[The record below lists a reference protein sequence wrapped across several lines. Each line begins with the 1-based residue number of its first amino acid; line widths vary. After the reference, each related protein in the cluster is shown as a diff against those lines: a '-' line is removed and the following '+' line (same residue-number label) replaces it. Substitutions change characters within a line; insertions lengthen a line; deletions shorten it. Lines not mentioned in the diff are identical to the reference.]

1 MNVEE
6 YIASL
11 NLADEAKKKA
21 TEGLKNLLKDS
32 YVEKA
37 KFDEAAAAK
46 SNLETQIKERD
57 KQLDT
62 LKKTAGDKEKLEATI
77 KQLQEDNKSA
87 KTKYETDLKNLRID
101 SAVKLKLSGTAQDV
115 DIVAGL
121 IDKTKLIVSDDGTV
135 AGLDEQI
142 NPLKTSKPF
151 LFKEIKS
158 KGGSYDPAGGAGGN
172 TVNPF
177 KKETFSLT
185 EQGKLF
191 KENPA
196 LAKSLAQEAGIDN
209 NFTGYYSAR
218 VI

>member
-1 MNVEE
+1 MTIEE
-6 YIASL
+6 YIALL
-11 NLADEAKKKA
+11 NLDGEAKKKA
-21 TEGLKNLLKDS
+21 TEGLKNLLKDN

-196 LAKSLAQEAGIDN
+196 LAKSLAQEAGIN
-209 NFTGYYSAR
+209 IGGIN
-218 VI
+218 

>member
-1 MNVEE
+1 MNIEE
-6 YIASL
+6 FIASL
-11 NLADEAKKKA
+11 NLEGDNKKKA
-21 TEGLKNLLKDS
+21 TEGLKNFLKDN
-32 YVEKA
+32 YVEKT

-57 KQLDT
+57 KQLET

-121 IDKTKLIVSDDGTV
+121 IDKTKLIVSNDGAIT
-135 AGLDEQI
+135 GLDEQI
-142 NPLKTSKPF
+142 TPLKQSKPF
-151 LFKEIKS
+151 LFKDGKT
-158 KGGSYDPAGGAGGN
+158 KGSTGYEPAGGNGGN
-172 TVNPF
+172 KVNPF
-177 KKETFSLT
+177 KKETFNMT
-185 EQGKLF
+185 EQGRLF

-196 LAKSLAQEAGIDN
+196 LAKSLAQEAGVSIGGFN
-209 NFTGYYSAR
+209 
-218 VI
+218 

>member
-11 NLADEAKKKA
+11 NLDGEAKKKA
-21 TEGLKNLLKDS
+21 TEGLKNFLKDN

-37 KFDEAAAAK
+37 KFDEAATAK

-57 KQLDT
+57 KQLET

-142 NPLKTSKPF
+142 NPF
-151 LFKEIKS
+151 LFKDGKP
-158 KGGSYDPAGGAGGN
+158 KGSGYEPAGGNGEN
-172 TVNPF
+172 KVNPF
-177 KKETFSLT
+177 KKETFNMT
-185 EQGKLF
+185 EQGRLF

-196 LAKSLAQEAGIDN
+196 LAKSLAQEAGVSIGGFN
-209 NFTGYYSAR
+209 
-218 VI
+218 

>member
-1 MNVEE
+1 MNIEE
-6 YIASL
+6 FITSL
-11 NLADEAKKKA
+11 NLESDNKKKA
-21 TEGLKNLLKDS
+21 IEGLKNFLKDN
-32 YVEKA
+32 YVEKT

-57 KQLDT
+57 KQLET

-115 DIVAGL
+115 DIVASL

-135 AGLDEQI
+135 TGLDEQI

-151 LFKEIKS
+151 LFKDVKLQKNKNYE
-158 KGGSYDPAGGAGGN
+158 PAGGNGGN

-177 KKETFSLT
+177 KKETFNMT
-185 EQGKLF
+185 EQGRLF

-196 LAKSLAQEAGIDN
+196 LAKSLAQEAGIN
-209 NFTGYYSAR
+209 IGGIN
-218 VI
+218 

>member
-1 MNVEE
+1 MTIEE
-6 YIASL
+6 YIALL
-11 NLADEAKKKA
+11 NLDGEAKKKA
-21 TEGLKNLLKDS
+21 TESLKNLLKDS
-32 YVEKA
+32 YVEKT
-37 KFDEAAAAK
+37 KFDEATAAK

-57 KQLDT
+57 KQLET

-142 NPLKTSKPF
+142 NPLKQSKPF

-196 LAKSLAQEAGIDN
+196 LAKSLAQEAGIN
-209 NFTGYYSAR
+209 IGGIN
-218 VI
+218 

>member
-1 MNVEE
+1 MTIEE
-6 YIASL
+6 YIALL
-11 NLADEAKKKA
+11 NLDGEAKKKA
-21 TEGLKNLLKDS
+21 TESLKNLLKDS
-32 YVEKA
+32 YVEKT

-57 KQLDT
+57 KQLET

-151 LFKEIKS
+151 LFKDVKLQKNKNYE
-158 KGGSYDPAGGAGGN
+158 PAGGNGEN
-172 TVNPF
+172 KVNPF
-177 KKETFSLT
+177 KKETFNLT

-196 LAKSLAQEAGIDN
+196 LAKSLAQEAGISIGGIN
-209 NFTGYYSAR
+209 
-218 VI
+218 

>member
-11 NLADEAKKKA
+11 NLDGEAKKKA
-21 TEGLKNLLKDS
+21 TEGLKNFLKDN

-57 KQLDT
+57 KQLET

-115 DIVAGL
+115 DIVASL
-121 IDKTKLIVSDDGTV
+121 IDKNKLIVSDDGTV
-135 AGLDEQI
+135 TGLDEQI
-142 NPLKTSKPF
+142 NPLKQSKPF
-151 LFKEIKS
+151 LFKDVKLQKNKNYE
-158 KGGSYDPAGGAGGN
+158 PAGGNGGN

-177 KKETFSLT
+177 KKETFNMT
-185 EQGKLF
+185 EQGRLF

-196 LAKSLAQEAGIDN
+196 LAKSLAQEAGIN
-209 NFTGYYSAR
+209 IGGIN
-218 VI
+218 

>member
-11 NLADEAKKKA
+11 NLDGEAKKKA
-21 TEGLKNLLKDS
+21 TEGLKNFLKDN

-37 KFDEAAAAK
+37 KFDEAATAK

-57 KQLDT
+57 KQLET

-77 KQLQEDNKSA
+77 KQLQDENKSA
-87 KTKYETDLKNLRID
+87 KTKYEMDLKNLRID

-115 DIVAGL
+115 DIVASL

-135 AGLDEQI
+135 TGLDEQI

-151 LFKEIKS
+151 LFKDVKLQKNKNYE
-158 KGGSYDPAGGAGGN
+158 PAGGNGGN

-177 KKETFSLT
+177 KKETFNLT

-196 LAKSLAQEAGIDN
+196 LAKSLAQEAGISIGGIN
-209 NFTGYYSAR
+209 
-218 VI
+218 

>member
-1 MNVEE
+1 MNIEE

-11 NLADEAKKKA
+11 NLDGEAKKKA
-21 TEGLKNLLKDS
+21 TERLKNFLKDN

-37 KFDEAAAAK
+37 KFDEAATAK

-57 KQLDT
+57 KQLET

-115 DIVAGL
+115 DIVASL

-142 NPLKTSKPF
+142 TPLKTSKPF
-151 LFKEIKS
+151 LFKDVKPQKNKS
-158 KGGSYDPAGGAGGN
+158 YEPAGGNGGN
-172 TVNPF
+172 KVNPF
-177 KKETFSLT
+177 KKETFNMT
-185 EQGKLF
+185 EQGRLF

-196 LAKSLAQEAGIDN
+196 LAKSLAQEAGVSIGGFN
-209 NFTGYYSAR
+209 
-218 VI
+218 

>member
-11 NLADEAKKKA
+11 NLDGEAKKKA
-21 TEGLKNLLKDS
+21 TEGLKNFLKDN

-37 KFDEAAAAK
+37 KFDEAATAK

-57 KQLDT
+57 KQLET

-142 NPLKTSKPF
+142 NPLKQSKPF
-151 LFKEIKS
+151 LFKDGKP
-158 KGGSYDPAGGAGGN
+158 KGSGYEPAGGNGEN
-172 TVNPF
+172 KVNPF
-177 KKETFSLT
+177 KKETFNMT
-185 EQGKLF
+185 EQGRLF
-191 KENPA
+191 KESPA
-196 LAKSLAQEAGIDN
+196 LAKSLAQEAGVSIGGFN
-209 NFTGYYSAR
+209 
-218 VI
+218 

>member
-11 NLADEAKKKA
+11 NLDGEAKKKA
-21 TEGLKNLLKDS
+21 TEGLKNFLKDN

-37 KFDEAAAAK
+37 KFDEAATAK

-57 KQLDT
+57 KQLET

-142 NPLKTSKPF
+142 NPLKQSKPF
-151 LFKEIKS
+151 LFKE
-158 KGGSYDPAGGAGGN
+158 KGSGYEPAGGNGEN
-172 TVNPF
+172 KVNPF
-177 KKETFSLT
+177 KKETFNMT
-185 EQGKLF
+185 EQGRLF

-196 LAKSLAQEAGIDN
+196 LAKSLAQEAGVSIGGFN
-209 NFTGYYSAR
+209 
-218 VI
+218 

>member
-1 MNVEE
+1 MTIEE
-6 YIASL
+6 YIVSL
-11 NLADEAKKKA
+11 NLADDARKKV
-21 TEGLKNLLKDS
+21 TEGLKNFLKDN

-142 NPLKTSKPF
+142 NPLKQSKPF

-196 LAKSLAQEAGIDN
+196 LAKSLAQEAGIN
-209 NFTGYYSAR
+209 IGG
-218 VI
+218 II

>member
-1 MNVEE
+1 MTIEE
-6 YIASL
+6 YIALL
-11 NLADEAKKKA
+11 NLDGEAKKKA
-21 TEGLKNLLKDS
+21 TESLKNLLKDS
-32 YVEKA
+32 YVEKT

-57 KQLDT
+57 KQLET

-142 NPLKTSKPF
+142 NPLKQSKPF

-196 LAKSLAQEAGIDN
+196 LAKSLAQEAGIN
-209 NFTGYYSAR
+209 IGGIN
-218 VI
+218 

>member
-1 MNVEE
+1 MTIEE
-6 YIASL
+6 YIALL
-11 NLADEAKKKA
+11 NLDGEAKKKA
-21 TEGLKNLLKDS
+21 TESLKNLLKDS
-32 YVEKA
+32 YVEKT
-37 KFDEAAAAK
+37 KFDEAAVAK

-115 DIVAGL
+115 DIVASL

-135 AGLDEQI
+135 TGLDEQI
-142 NPLKTSKPF
+142 NPLKQSKPF
-151 LFKEIKS
+151 LFKNDKQ
-158 KGGSYDPAGGAGGN
+158 SYEPKVGGN
-172 TVNPF
+172 PINNPF
-177 KKETFSLT
+177 SKEHFNLT

-191 KENPA
+191 RENPQQARA
-196 LAKSLAQEAGIDN
+196 LAQAAGVNIGGIN
-209 NFTGYYSAR
+209 
-218 VI
+218 

>member
-11 NLADEAKKKA
+11 NLDGEAKKKA
-21 TEGLKNLLKDS
+21 TEGLKNFLKDN

-37 KFDEAAAAK
+37 KFDEAATAK

-57 KQLDT
+57 KQLET

-121 IDKTKLIVSDDGTV
+121 IDKTKLIASDDGTV

-142 NPLKTSKPF
+142 NPLKQSKPF
-151 LFKEIKS
+151 YLKMENQKAVDMNQLAETAKIK
-158 KGGSYDPAGGAGGN
+158 
-172 TVNPF
+172 
-177 KKETFSLT
+177 
-185 EQGKLF
+185 
-191 KENPA
+191 
-196 LAKSLAQEAGIDN
+196 
-209 NFTGYYSAR
+209 
-218 VI
+218 

>member
-1 MNVEE
+1 MTIEE
-6 YIASL
+6 YIALL
-11 NLADEAKKKA
+11 NLDGEAKKKA
-21 TEGLKNLLKDS
+21 TESLKNLLKDS
-32 YVEKA
+32 YVEKT

-115 DIVAGL
+115 DIVASL
-121 IDKTKLIVSDDGTV
+121 IDKTKLIVGDDGSVT
-135 AGLDEQI
+135 GLDEQI
-142 NPLKTSKPF
+142 NPLKQSKPF

-196 LAKSLAQEAGIDN
+196 FAKSLAQEAGIN
-209 NFTGYYSAR
+209 IGGIN
-218 VI
+218 

>member
-1 MNVEE
+1 MTIEE
-6 YIASL
+6 YIALL
-11 NLADEAKKKA
+11 NLDGEAKKKA
-21 TEGLKNLLKDS
+21 TESLKNLLKDS
-32 YVEKA
+32 YVEKT

-142 NPLKTSKPF
+142 TPLKQSKPF

-158 KGGSYDPAGGAGGN
+158 KGGNYDPAGGAGGN

-196 LAKSLAQEAGIDN
+196 LAKSLAQEAGIN
-209 NFTGYYSAR
+209 IGGIN
-218 VI
+218 

>member
-1 MNVEE
+1 MNIEE
-6 YIASL
+6 FITSL
-11 NLADEAKKKA
+11 NLESDNKKKA
-21 TEGLKNLLKDS
+21 IEGLKNFLKDS
-32 YVEKA
+32 YVEKT

-115 DIVAGL
+115 DIVASL
-121 IDKTKLIVSDDGTV
+121 IDKNKLIVSDDGTV
-135 AGLDEQI
+135 TGLDEQI
-142 NPLKTSKPF
+142 TPLKQSKPF
-151 LFKEIKS
+151 LFKDGKP
-158 KGGSYDPAGGAGGN
+158 KGGVGYEPAGGSGGN

-177 KKETFSLT
+177 KKETFNMT
-185 EQGKLF
+185 EQGRLF

-196 LAKSLAQEAGIDN
+196 LAKSLAQEAGVSIGGIN
-209 NFTGYYSAR
+209 
-218 VI
+218 

>member
-1 MNVEE
+1 MTIEE
-6 YIASL
+6 YIALL
-11 NLADEAKKKA
+11 NLDGEAKKKA
-21 TEGLKNLLKDS
+21 TESLKNLLKDN

-142 NPLKTSKPF
+142 TPLKQSKPF

-196 LAKSLAQEAGIDN
+196 LAKSLAQEAGIN
-209 NFTGYYSAR
+209 IGGIN
-218 VI
+218 

>member
-11 NLADEAKKKA
+11 NLDGEAKKKA
-21 TEGLKNLLKDS
+21 TEGLKNFLKDN

-37 KFDEAAAAK
+37 KFDEAATAK

-57 KQLDT
+57 KQLET

-142 NPLKTSKPF
+142 NPLKQSKPF
-151 LFKEIKS
+151 LFKDGNSGYE
-158 KGGSYDPAGGAGGN
+158 PAGGNGEN
-172 TVNPF
+172 KVNPF
-177 KKETFSLT
+177 KKETFNMT
-185 EQGKLF
+185 EQGRLF

-196 LAKSLAQEAGIDN
+196 LAKSLAQEAGVSIGGFN
-209 NFTGYYSAR
+209 
-218 VI
+218 

>member
-1 MNVEE
+1 MTIEE
-6 YIASL
+6 YIALL
-11 NLADEAKKKA
+11 NLDGEAKKKA
-21 TEGLKNLLKDS
+21 TESLKNLLKDS
-32 YVEKA
+32 YVEKT

-77 KQLQEDNKSA
+77 KQLKEDNKSA

-142 NPLKTSKPF
+142 NPLKQSKPF
-151 LFKEIKS
+151 LFKDVKLQKNKNYE
-158 KGGSYDPAGGAGGN
+158 PAGGNGGN

-177 KKETFSLT
+177 KKETFNMT
-185 EQGKLF
+185 EQGRLF

-196 LAKSLAQEAGIDN
+196 LAKSLAQEAGIN
-209 NFTGYYSAR
+209 IGGIN
-218 VI
+218 

>member
-1 MNVEE
+1 MTIEE
-6 YIASL
+6 YIALL
-11 NLADEAKKKA
+11 NLDGEAKKKA
-21 TEGLKNLLKDS
+21 TESLKNLLKDS
-32 YVEKA
+32 YVEKT

-142 NPLKTSKPF
+142 NPLKQSKPF

-196 LAKSLAQEAGIDN
+196 LAKSLAQEAGIN
-209 NFTGYYSAR
+209 IGGIN
-218 VI
+218 

>member
-1 MNVEE
+1 MNIEE
-6 YIASL
+6 FIASL
-11 NLADEAKKKA
+11 NLSDDAKKKA
-21 TEGLKNLLKDS
+21 TENLKNFLKDN
-32 YVEKA
+32 YVEKT
-37 KFDEAAAAK
+37 KFNEAAAAK

-57 KQLDT
+57 KQLET

-135 AGLDEQI
+135 TGLDEQI

-151 LFKEIKS
+151 LFKDVKLQKNKNYE
-158 KGGSYDPAGGAGGN
+158 PAGGNGEN
-172 TVNPF
+172 KVNPF
-177 KKETFSLT
+177 KKETFNMT
-185 EQGKLF
+185 EQGRLF

-196 LAKSLAQEAGIDN
+196 LAKSLAQEAGVSIGGFN
-209 NFTGYYSAR
+209 
-218 VI
+218 

>member
-1 MNVEE
+1 MTIEE
-6 YIASL
+6 YIALL
-11 NLADEAKKKA
+11 NLDGEAKKKA
-21 TEGLKNLLKDS
+21 TESLKNLLKDS
-32 YVEKA
+32 YVEKT

-57 KQLDT
+57 KQLET

-135 AGLDEQI
+135 TGLDEQI
-142 NPLKTSKPF
+142 NPLKQSKPF
-151 LFKEIKS
+151 LFKNDKQ
-158 KGGSYDPAGGAGGN
+158 SYEPKVGGN
-172 TVNPF
+172 PINNPF
-177 KKETFSLT
+177 SKEHFNLT

-191 KENPA
+191 RENPQQARA
-196 LAKSLAQEAGIDN
+196 LAQAAGVNIGGIN
-209 NFTGYYSAR
+209 
-218 VI
+218 

>member
-1 MNVEE
+1 MTIEE
-6 YIASL
+6 YIALL
-11 NLADEAKKKA
+11 NLDGEAKKKA
-21 TEGLKNLLKDS
+21 TESLKNLLKDS
-32 YVEKA
+32 YVEKT

-135 AGLDEQI
+135 TGLDEQI
-142 NPLKTSKPF
+142 NPLKQSKPF
-151 LFKEIKS
+151 LFKNDKQ
-158 KGGSYDPAGGAGGN
+158 SYEPKVGGN
-172 TVNPF
+172 PINNPF
-177 KKETFSLT
+177 SKEHFNLT

-191 KENPA
+191 RENPQQARA
-196 LAKSLAQEAGIDN
+196 LAQAAGVNIGGIN
-209 NFTGYYSAR
+209 
-218 VI
+218 

>member
-11 NLADEAKKKA
+11 NLDGEAKKKA
-21 TEGLKNLLKDS
+21 TEGLKNFLKDN

-37 KFDEAAAAK
+37 KFDEAATAK

-57 KQLDT
+57 KQLET

-77 KQLQEDNKSA
+77 KQLQDENKSA
-87 KTKYETDLKNLRID
+87 KTKYEMDLKNLRID

-115 DIVAGL
+115 DIVASL

-135 AGLDEQI
+135 TGLDEQI

-151 LFKEIKS
+151 LFKDVKLQKNKNYE
-158 KGGSYDPAGGAGGN
+158 PAGGNGEN
-172 TVNPF
+172 KVNPF
-177 KKETFSLT
+177 KKETFNMT
-185 EQGKLF
+185 EQGRLF

-196 LAKSLAQEAGIDN
+196 LAKSLAQEAGVSIGGFN
-209 NFTGYYSAR
+209 
-218 VI
+218 

>member
-1 MNVEE
+1 MTIEE
-6 YIASL
+6 YIALL
-11 NLADEAKKKA
+11 NLDGEAKKKA
-21 TEGLKNLLKDS
+21 TESLKNLLKDS
-32 YVEKA
+32 YVEKT

-142 NPLKTSKPF
+142 NPLKQSKPF
-151 LFKEIKS
+151 LFKNDKQ
-158 KGGSYDPAGGAGGN
+158 SYEPKVGGN
-172 TVNPF
+172 PINNPF
-177 KKETFSLT
+177 SKEHFNLT

-191 KENPA
+191 RENPQQARA
-196 LAKSLAQEAGIDN
+196 LAQAAGVNIGGIN
-209 NFTGYYSAR
+209 
-218 VI
+218 

>member
-1 MNVEE
+1 MNIEE
-6 YIASL
+6 FIASL
-11 NLADEAKKKA
+11 NLDGDAKKK
-21 TEGLKNLLKDS
+21 TVEDLKNFLKDN

-37 KFDEAAAAK
+37 KFDEAATAK

-57 KQLDT
+57 KQLET

-142 NPLKTSKPF
+142 TPLKTSKPF
-151 LFKEIKS
+151 LFKDEA
-158 KGGSYDPAGGAGGN
+158 GSGKLNYKPNNGN
-172 TVNPF
+172 SPVNNPF
-177 KKETFSLT
+177 TKEHFNLT

-191 KENPA
+191 RTNPQQA
-196 LAKSLAQEAGIDN
+196 RAMAQAAGVTIGGIN
-209 NFTGYYSAR
+209 
-218 VI
+218 